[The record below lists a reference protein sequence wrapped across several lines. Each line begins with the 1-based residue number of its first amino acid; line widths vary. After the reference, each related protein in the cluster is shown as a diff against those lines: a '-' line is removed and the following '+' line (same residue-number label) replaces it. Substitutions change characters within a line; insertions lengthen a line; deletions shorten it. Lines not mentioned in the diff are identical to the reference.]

1 MGWFEWLSGS
11 DQPEGARN
19 ASMAEQVEINRYF
32 AHNPP
37 LKSGES
43 LQWEGSLFTGY
54 HLHKVKDATSTEY
67 IKTDGSDGSAKTKD

>member
-19 ASMAEQVEINRYF
+19 ASVAERVEINRYLSHH
-32 AHNPP
+32 AP
-37 LKSGES
+37 LKSDES

-54 HLHKVKDATSTEY
+54 HLRKVNGGEITEYVKADRPGSSATS
-67 IKTDGSDGSAKTKD
+67 G